1 VHTGPAALLAASSSG
16 SGGYS
21 LLFFIVIIGAMFWF
35 MSRAQR
41 RQRQRVADVQ
51 SRLLPGQ
58 EVMTGSGIYGRVVD
72 TLDDRVRI
80 EVAEG
85 VVISVAKQ
93 AVVRAVNEPTTGM
106 DVVDAPPA
114 DTAAGAP
121 FAAGPGDDAP
131 REPDE
136 TRERTVAD

>member
-1 VHTGPAALLAASSSG
+1 VHTGPAALLAASNSG

-21 LLFFIVIIGAMFWF
+21 LLFFAVIIVAMFWF
-35 MSRAQR
+35 MNRAQR

-58 EVMTGSGIYGRVVD
+58 EVLTGSGIYGRVVD

-85 VVISVAKQ
+85 VVLTVARQ
-93 AVVRAVNEPTTGM
+93 AVVRAVDEPGII
-106 DVVDAPPA
+106 DAPPADAPPA

-121 FAAGPGDDAP
+121 FAAGPGDSAY
-131 REPDE
+131 ESGE
-136 TRERTVAD
+136 SRERTVAD